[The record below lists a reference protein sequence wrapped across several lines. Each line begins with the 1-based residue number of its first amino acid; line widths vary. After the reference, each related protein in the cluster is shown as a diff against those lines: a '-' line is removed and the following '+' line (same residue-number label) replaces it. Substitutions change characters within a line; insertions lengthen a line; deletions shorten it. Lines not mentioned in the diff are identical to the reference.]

1 MIVQELSINDLKPS
15 KDQIRKTFNEEELND
30 LAESLRAEG
39 QQVPI
44 KVRPNGSGY
53 EIVFG
58 HRRVAAS
65 KLAGF
70 TTVLGIV
77 EDSDDEAALVQ
88 QTLENEAR
96 QDVPYL
102 EKAKGYQNLLDQ
114 LGCSVIELSKRIG
127 VPHMTVRDALN
138 VLEGH
143 RHGVIANNTIK
154 NKSTL
159 SSGRTAEIVVKVK
172 GSWEEKKNMA
182 DKSNTEELS
191 QVQLREVITEYN
203 KASSQG
209 EKDRVIKTRHPKLKG
224 FTFRQ
229 QLKAGSHI
237 ENKQKRE
244 ERRAQLTNE
253 PVVKDYT
260 LAIAAFSEAIQEA
273 ERFRTKFS
281 PEAIQFIEHKHALV
295 TKKILN
301 LEGVLND

>member
-159 SSGRTAEIVVKVK
+159 SSGRTAE
-172 GSWEEKKNMA
+172 
-182 DKSNTEELS
+182 NTEELS

-301 LEGVLND
+301 LEEVLND